1 MTGSPTQS
9 CQSAGLGKLKEL
21 LRDLFVAKGFRFNT
35 VCVCLRPVNGPGTY

>member
-21 LRDLFVAKGFRFNT
+21 LRDLFVAKGFALAQS
-35 VCVCLRPVNGPGTY
+35 V